1 VRYNT
6 LLDKLKKFS
15 KIIVTGPQRSGTTY
29 MSYILSKDL
38 HYEHIDEVKY
48 RSGTKPSTQFFIE
61 RLNKKNIVIQA
72 PTQTHILHKLKND
85 SDMIILWM
93 NRSDEDIIKSE
104 DRIGW
109 HKKCFK
115 TEELPKYL
123 KLCESDF
130 NEYHEKFLSFKRNS
144 HLKKFVWN
152 NLQKQ
157 IMKNTFVEVEYDIL
171 EQTKEFIPKSKRINF
186 GSKQIK

>member
-1 VRYNT
+1 MNYNS

-29 MSYILSKDL
+29 MTYILAKDL
-38 HYEHIDEVKY
+38 NYKKIDEIVY
-48 RSGTKPSTQFFIE
+48 REKFTPTTKLFIKE
-61 RLNKKNIVIQA
+61 LNKENIVIQA
-72 PTQTHILHKLKND
+72 PTQTHILHKLKYD
-85 SDMIILWM
+85 SKMIIIFIHRDD
-93 NRSDEDIIKSE
+93 NDIIKSE

-130 NEYHEKFLSFKRNS
+130 NEYREKFLSFKRNS

-152 NLQKQ
+152 NLQKP

-186 GSKQIK
+186 DSKQIK